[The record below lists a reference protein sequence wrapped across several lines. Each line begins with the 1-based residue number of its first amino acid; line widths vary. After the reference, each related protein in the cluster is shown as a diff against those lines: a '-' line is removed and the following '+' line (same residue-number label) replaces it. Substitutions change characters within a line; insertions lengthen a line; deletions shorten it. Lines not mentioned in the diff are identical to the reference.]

1 MFKYI
6 KICLKFI
13 NMNVLFSRL
22 ALIICQK
29 LLLYLGDL
37 ARYKEQVNSTSNYG
51 RARQYYQKAN
61 HLDMRNG
68 RPFNMLAILAKL
80 SNRKFEAVYYN
91 IRLIN
96 SLICLKRRCV
106 LYNQIGFSQFKMRK
120 KKYFSFTVTS
130 ELSHLGPRFQ
140 VKNRT
145 IYLSK
150 IIKVLDVPK
159 PVHPIEQRRAQCHL
173 R

>member
-1 MFKYI
+1 MSV
-6 KICLKFI
+6 
-13 NMNVLFSRL
+13 MFSRL

-91 IRLIN
+91 IRLI
-96 SLICLKRRCV
+96 
-106 LYNQIGFSQFKMRK
+106 
-120 KKYFSFTVTS
+120 
-130 ELSHLGPRFQ
+130 
-140 VKNRT
+140 
-145 IYLSK
+145 
-150 IIKVLDVPK
+150 D
-159 PVHPIEQRRAQCHL
+159 
-173 R
+173 